1 LTFYLLKR
9 LFSSFFRHKWNKK
22 WAEIGEWAKA
32 WIKKKFNRELWC
44 RFESEIREWDEMG
57 EWASR

>member
-32 WIKKKFNRELWC
+32 WIKKK
-44 RFESEIREWDEMG
+44 IQ
-57 EWASR
+57 